1 MIEGGFTVTVDV
13 NNATCTTL
21 DLGSTISGHGAGAIA
36 FNSGSQLTVSG
47 TLYIGVKATDSLR
60 TGSINMA
67 NGGMLISTCLLCNNL
82 GTWTPGAGTVQL
94 TYENTLP
101 TNGITSF
108 NNLTISSG
116 TTTLGTSIAVSGT
129 LTQSGGN
136 IAVGSKTLTV
146 NGSHVAGTGTV
157 SGAGG
162 YTLASGG
169 TLAIGH
175 ANGIDGNITVS
186 GTKTL
191 STGANYLY
199 NGTAAQAAGAL
210 LPATVNSLTI
220 NNTAG
225 AVTLSQ
231 VTTVTRGVTLASGA
245 KVGLPSGTST
255 AATLSIAGVNQAS
268 GTWGNTGSGA
278 ANIDSAHFAGSGV
291 LKVGSGS
298 TSSTALASSLN
309 PSTYGSPVTFTA
321 TVTGTGPTPTGTVT
335 LKEGSTTLGAGTLD
349 SSGVATFVI
358 STLPVAGSPHSITAV
373 YGGDGNFGSSS
384 GTVTQGVLP
393 RVSGGLASG
402 SLSGYKGSAI
412 KVVFVAKDSAGA
424 ALETNEVHL
433 ATTNGGSSFTY
444 AIGVPPNTATL
455 SLKPGFY
462 LRKRFSV
469 PPAIATANEVTIE
482 ITWTFLGGDADGN
495 NQVDGNDYAWIRA
508 LWDQPSNPQP
518 QYDINGDG
526 RTNADDFPDLNGD
539 GVIDALDYAILKDG
553 WYQQGDPQ

>member
-1 MIEGGFTVTVDV
+1 MTSGGTLICPGFT
-13 NNATCTTL
+13 
-21 DLGSTISGHGAGAIA
+21 
-36 FNSGSQLTVSG
+36 FNH
-47 TLYIGVKATDSLR
+47 
-60 TGSINMA
+60 
-67 NGGMLISTCLLCNNL
+67 L

-94 TYENTLP
+94 TQENTLP
-101 TNGITSF
+101 TSGITSF

-116 TTTLGTSIAVSGT
+116 GTTLGTSIAVSGT

-191 STGANYLY
+191 SPGANYLY

-231 VTTVTRGVTLASGA
+231 VTTVTTSVTLASGA
-245 KVGLPSGTST
+245 KLGLPSGTST

-298 TSSTALASSLN
+298 TSSTALASSLA

-335 LKEGSTTLGAGTLD
+335 FKEGSTTLGAGTLD

-384 GTVTQGVLP
+384 GTVTQGVFP
-393 RVSGGLASG
+393 RISGGLASG

-412 KVVFVAKDSAGA
+412 EVVFVAKDSAGA
-424 ALETNEVHL
+424 ALETNEVQL
-433 ATTNGGSSFTY
+433 ATANGGSSFTY

-462 LRKRFSV
+462 LRKRFAV
-469 PPAIATANEVTIE
+469 PTEISTANEVPLD
-482 ITWTFLGGDADGN
+482 ITETFLGGDADGN

-508 LWDQPSNPQP
+508 LWGQTSNP
-518 QYDINGDG
+518 QYDINGDEKIE
-526 RTNADDFPDLNGD
+526 AADFPDLNGD

-553 WYQQGDPQ
+553 WYQQGDPE

>member
-1 MIEGGFTVTVDV
+1 M
-13 NNATCTTL
+13 
-21 DLGSTISGHGAGAIA
+21 
-36 FNSGSQLTVSG
+36 
-47 TLYIGVKATDSLR
+47 
-60 TGSINMA
+60 
-67 NGGMLISTCLLCNNL
+67 
-82 GTWTPGAGTVQL
+82 
-94 TYENTLP
+94 
-101 TNGITSF
+101 
-108 NNLTISSG
+108 
-116 TTTLGTSIAVSGT
+116 
-129 LTQSGGN
+129 
-136 IAVGSKTLTV
+136 
-146 NGSHVAGTGTV
+146 
-157 SGAGG
+157 
-162 YTLASGG
+162 
-169 TLAIGH
+169 
-175 ANGIDGNITVS
+175 
-186 GTKTL
+186 L

-245 KVGLPSGTST
+245 KVGLPPGTSA

-268 GTWGNTGSGA
+268 GTWGSPGSGA

-291 LKVGSGS
+291 LKVGSGT
-298 TSSTALASSLN
+298 TSSTALAASLN

-321 TVTGTGPTPTGTVT
+321 TVTGTGPTPAGTVT
-335 LKEGSTTLGAGTLD
+335 FKEGSTSLGAGTLD
-349 SSGVATFVI
+349 GSGVATFVI

-412 KVVFVAKDSAGA
+412 KVVFVAKDSIGA
-424 ALETNEVHL
+424 ALETNEVQL

-469 PPAIATANEVTIE
+469 PTAIATANKVTLD

-508 LWDQPSNPQP
+508 LWGQTSNL